1 MKKGKFL
8 LKVRRDSI
16 PEPSDF
22 SIQKLSCFDFFTST
36 ASFIEYNFAGA
47 LSIEFPETYS
57 GFVHISPRGFAA
69 FIRLLLSEIYGKDMT
84 ECKIFTTDNEIVI
97 TISKSKC
104 LKNKEKLLDLAERS
118 GFSFTDDGNVLI
130 LRTPLSLTQE
140 LFVFATE
147 ALVLINYIYE
157 AFMHE

>member
-1 MKKGKFL
+1 
-8 LKVRRDSI
+8 
-16 PEPSDF
+16 
-22 SIQKLSCFDFFTST
+22 
-36 ASFIEYNFAGA
+36 
-47 LSIEFPETYS
+47 
-57 GFVHISPRGFAA
+57 
-69 FIRLLLSEIYGKDMT
+69 MT